1 MYWLVDELVVGAY
14 ITHQHF
20 LVSYLVSRTALL
32 AVLSLKSV
40 FQGKSINIGSL
51 SLLSDARQRRNLESW
66 LGGNGLVGEWVV
78 SGCVQH
84 THQQNF
90 SLLSHARQ
98 RKNLYYGGRVCA
110 RAGGGVV

>member
-20 LVSYLVSRTALL
+20 LFSYLVSRTALL

-84 THQQNF
+84 HPPTTF
-90 SLLSHARQ
+90 P
-98 RKNLYYGGRVCA
+98 C
-110 RAGGGVV
+110 